1 MALQSEHGGT
11 NQHDFM
17 YAEKYPQ
24 QFYSMDPVSSRTA
37 KRYIRAVSS
46 KIKEIQG
53 FFGFHVTGKLDTQ
66 TVAMMKKSRCGVS
79 DVKKHEFY
87 IKKPKWKGNTITYRI
102 QNYTNKLK
110 REEVEQVVE
119 MSLKV
124 WSDVTPLNFVRKHS
138 GDADIMITFASKEH
152 GDFFP
157 FDGPRGILG
166 HAYGPEEEAIGGDVH
181 LDEDEFWTI
190 GYVKKGYDLFSVVA
204 HEFGHSLGLGHS
216 KDPNALMYPK
226 YKFFES
232 KGFQLSHDDRT
243 AIQSLY
249 GAESKN
255 SLGQGVPEKCDSSLT
270 FDAVTSMGNSL
281 LFIKDGY
288 MWLRKYWVA
297 GNVEGFHQNYFPE
310 FQTKIDAAYEIPD
323 RKTVCLFTALKYW
336 IMNTLTMEISV
347 HSIYDLGFFITVTHI
362 DAAVYIKR
370 KKKTFFFI
378 GDEFWSFD
386 EVLKMMEAG
395 YPKKIQDGF
404 PGING
409 TVNAAFE
416 WAGFTYIFVDSD
428 VYVYHLEEK
437 KILFSIKANA
447 WFRC

>member
-1 MALQSEHGGT
+1 
-11 NQHDFM
+11 
-17 YAEKYPQ
+17 
-24 QFYSMDPVSSRTA
+24 MDPVSSRTA

-138 GDADIMITFASKEH
+138 GDADIMITFASKGH

-270 FDAVTSMGNSL
+270 FDAVTSMGN
-281 LFIKDGY
+281 
-288 MWLRKYWVA
+288 
-297 GNVEGFHQNYFPE
+297 
-310 FQTKIDAAYEIPD
+310 T
-323 RKTVCLFTALKYW
+323 LKYW